1 MNQERFKKQER
12 ETFFG
17 NFIYDRVVPQN
28 HFLRQLEAVVRWSRF
43 TKKLVRLYLGKA
55 RQGRPPYDP
64 AVLLKMLLVAYL
76 YNLSERQTE
85 QAANDTL
92 SIKWF
97 LGLAVDEAA
106 PDHSTLTKFKARL
119 LERGKLEAAED
130 LLGQIVI
137 LAREHGIRLGTIQ
150 VMDSVHTM
158 ADVNPEKDK
167 ARRDKGDQ
175 PRRDGDAR
183 WGVKGSRRRQDG
195 QGNTV
200 KQADYFLGYKA
211 HVSLN
216 AESELITSVL
226 VTAGNAYDGQQLP
239 ALLERDL
246 VQQVPVGT
254 VTADRGY
261 DDGHNHFL
269 LQSKGLHSAI
279 RLNDYRTQK
288 KDPNKDVWLTLKSTP
303 EYEQGLKE
311 RYKIERK
318 FGEGKRGHGWGRCRY
333 VGVLRYGLQALL
345 TAIVLNLKRIVKL
358 VVGVPFKEPA
368 RLPA

>member
-1 MNQERFKKQER
+1 MNQERFKKQDR

-28 HFLRQLEAVVRWSRF
+28 HFLRQLEGVLPWSRF
-43 TKKLVRLYLGKA
+43 TKKLVRFYQGKA

-85 QAANDTL
+85 DVANYHL
-92 SIKWF
+92 PVKWF

-106 PDHSTLTKFKARL
+106 PDHSTLTKFKGRL
-119 LERGKLEAAED
+119 LERGKLEAAQD
-130 LLGQIVI
+130 LLGQIVVV
-137 LAREHGIRLGTIQ
+137 AQEQGIRFGSIQ
-150 VMDSVHTM
+150 VMDNVHTV

-167 ARRDKGDQ
+167 VRRDQDDQ
-175 PRRDGDAR
+175 RRRDPDAR
-183 WGVKGSRRRQDG
+183 WGVKGSRRVRDA
-195 QGNTV
+195 QGKKVTQ
-200 KQADYFLGYKA
+200 KEYFLGYKA

-226 VTAGNAYDGQQLP
+226 VTSGNAPDGHQLP
-239 ALLERDL
+239 QLLERDL
-246 VQQVPVGT
+246 AQQVPLRT
-254 VTADRGY
+254 VSADRGY

-288 KDPNKDVWLTLKSTP
+288 KDPHKEIWLELQATP
-303 EYEQGLKE
+303 EYQDGLRE

-318 FGEGKRGHGWGRCRY
+318 FGEGKQKHGLRRCRY
-333 VGVLRYGLQALL
+333 VGLLRYGLQAFL

-358 VVGVPFKEPA
+358 VMGVPFKEPA
-368 RLPA
+368 NLAA